1 MNGAFVVGAGPG
13 LGASVALRFG
23 RTGMPIGLIARS
35 RSSVDTVKTAL
46 ASAGIESVGVTA
58 DAADEA
64 EIKAGLDALVQEI
77 GVPAVLVY
85 NAALIRA
92 DRPGELRYAEHQ
104 SAYAINVLGA
114 ITSATHLAPQMAKT
128 GGGTILITG
137 GMPAPD
143 PTYTSL
149 SLGKACGRAL
159 THLLADEY
167 GASGIHIATVIVS
180 AEIAP
185 GGPFSADLIAEE
197 YWRLHTQTPDEWEL
211 EVVFAGV
218 PASDS

>member
-1 MNGAFVVGAGPG
+1 MRQRSKPG
-13 LGASVALRFG
+13 WTS
-23 RTGMPIGLIARS
+23 
-35 RSSVDTVKTAL
+35 
-46 ASAGIESVGVTA
+46 
-58 DAADEA
+58 
-64 EIKAGLDALVQEI
+64 LVQEL

-92 DRPGELRYAEHQ
+92 DRPGELRYAQHQ

-185 GGPFSADLIAEE
+185 GGPFFVKSHRRRVLAPSYPDAGTEREFFKGRLR
-197 YWRLHTQTPDEWEL
+197 WRPC
-211 EVVFAGV
+211 FR
-218 PASDS
+218 